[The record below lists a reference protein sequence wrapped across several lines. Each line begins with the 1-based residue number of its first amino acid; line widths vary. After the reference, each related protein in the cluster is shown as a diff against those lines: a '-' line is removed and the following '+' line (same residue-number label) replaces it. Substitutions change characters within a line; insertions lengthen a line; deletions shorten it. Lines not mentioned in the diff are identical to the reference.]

1 MLGKEL
7 TRRDFLR
14 LSAGAGAVAALAA
27 CAPKPEPAPE
37 EPAEA
42 PPEEA
47 PAEAPAA
54 PEEVTLRYIHW
65 WCEGDAHTDTLAW
78 QIEEFENRNPGIKID
93 NVCIPGD
100 APQKIAAECAAGEC
114 PELVNW
120 ASIQQAQG
128 GLLLDLTDWM
138 MEKEDRFVWQP
149 ETIQLKV
156 DDKLYG
162 FSAEYGT
169 VPLIWNTRLLEQ
181 AGVSDVPMTWDEV
194 VAAAEKLWEID
205 VAWSSMCWTYGY
217 FNAFIPQIPGM
228 YDAWWEAGQ
237 TGEFDTDELREGG
250 VQICQKILEVL
261 PFTWETDA
269 EDDWDA
275 AVSLFITEKTASEY
289 NGAWTIGND
298 LKAEGAAEG
307 LIDVSA
313 ARPWP
318 KAFELGPSLEVDTY
332 TMVGASAAV
341 ADDAAVLDAVFK
353 FFDWTISE
361 EVAKRYISE
370 AQSPLGVTEPITPE
384 LAGRLLSEFYS
395 GLDTANSYLT
405 GVFAMSNV
413 GDAWNAPIDVVKAL
427 QAGMSPEEAVDIWV
441 QEMTPAG

>member
-1 MLGKEL
+1 MSGNKL

-14 LSAGAGAVAALAA
+14 LSAGVGAGAVLAA
-27 CAPKPEPAPE
+27 CAPKPTAAPE
-37 EPAEA
+37 EAA
-42 PPEEA
+42 EEA
-47 PAEAPAA
+47 PAEVPAA

-78 QIEEFENRNPGIKID
+78 QIGEFEKRNPNIKID
-93 NVCIPGD
+93 NVCIPKE
-100 APQKIAAECAAGEC
+100 APNKIAAECAAGQC
-114 PELVNW
+114 PEIVNW
-120 ASIQQAQG
+120 ASIPQAQE
-128 GLLLDLTDWM
+128 GLLLDITDWM
-138 MEKEDRFVWQP
+138 MEHKDRFVWDP

-156 DDKLYG
+156 DGKMYG

-169 VPLIWNTRLLEQ
+169 VPMVWNTRLLEQ
-181 AGVSDVPMTWDEV
+181 AGVSDVPMTWEEV
-194 VAAAEKLWEID
+194 IAAAEKLWENG

-237 TGEFDTDELREGG
+237 TGEWDTSELREGAL
-250 VQICQKILEVL
+250 QICEKILEVL
-261 PFTWETDA
+261 PYTLATDA

-275 AVSLFITEKTASEY
+275 AVKLFITEQTASEY

-298 LKAEGAAEG
+298 LTAEGAAEG
-307 LIDVSA
+307 LMDVCV

-332 TMVGASAAV
+332 TMIGASAAV
-341 ADDAAVLDAVFK
+341 ADDPAVMEAVFK
-353 FFDWTISE
+353 FFDWYTSE

-384 LAGRLLSEFYS
+384 LAGRLLSEFYTA
-395 GLDTANSYLT
+395 LDDANSFLT

-413 GDAWNAPIDVVKAL
+413 GDAWSAPIDVCKAL
-427 QAGMSPEEAVDIWV
+427 QADMSPEEAVDIWI
-441 QEMTPAG
+441 QEMTPQA

>member
-1 MLGKEL
+1 M
-7 TRRDFLR
+7 
-14 LSAGAGAVAALAA
+14 
-27 CAPKPEPAPE
+27 
-37 EPAEA
+37 
-42 PPEEA
+42 
-47 PAEAPAA
+47 
-54 PEEVTLRYIHW
+54 
-65 WCEGDAHTDTLAW
+65 
-78 QIEEFENRNPGIKID
+78 N
-93 NVCIPGD
+93 
-100 APQKIAAECAAGEC
+100 
-114 PELVNW
+114 
-120 ASIQQAQG
+120 
-128 GLLLDLTDWM
+128 
-138 MEKEDRFVWQP
+138 
-149 ETIQLKV
+149 
-156 DDKLYG
+156 
-162 FSAEYGT
+162 
-169 VPLIWNTRLLEQ
+169 
-181 AGVSDVPMTWDEV
+181 WDEV
-194 VAAAEKLWEID
+194 VVAAEKLWD
-205 VAWSSMCWTYGY
+205 NGVAWSSMCWTYGY

-237 TGEFDTDELREGG
+237 AGEFDTDALREGA
-250 VQICQKILEVL
+250 VQICQKIQEVL

-307 LIDVSA
+307 LIDVCA

-318 KAFELGPSLEVDTY
+318 KTFELGPSLEVDTY

-353 FFDWTISE
+353 FFDWYISE

-384 LAGRLLSEFYS
+384 LAGRLLSEFYA

-405 GVFAMSNV
+405 GVFAMPNV